1 MPRRS
6 WNRNQWTLIAAYRE
20 RAAARPVRG
29 LYFCR
34 DQLEKVLRGE
44 KTMTLRSYR
53 VKPGVYELRSNRH
66 RPEPSGR
73 LVQVLWVSLVHVD
86 WLSRRV
92 ARLEGFQ
99 GREELRAYLERRY
112 PGRTW
117 FWLHEFR
124 LLPMGA
130 LEAQEV
136 KV

>member
-1 MPRRS
+1 MPREA
-6 WNRNQWTLIAAYRE
+6 WNRNQWTLAAAYRE
-20 RAAARPVRG
+20 RAAARPVTG

-73 LVQVLWVSLVHVD
+73 FVQVLSVTLVHVG
-86 WLSRRV
+86 WISARV

-99 GREELRAYLERRY
+99 SLEELRAYLERRY
-112 PGRTW
+112 PSRVW

-130 LEAQEV
+130 LEPQEV
-136 KV
+136 KA